1 MTQEEYEKAKLYAQV
16 YRAQVRENHLL
27 RQKLAG
33 TDPESLAMDR
43 QDREAFALV
52 RGKKDQQGQLPVLQ
66 VRTTRRQVHRENRV
80 EAETDPEGSLWV
92 QAAAIIIGMT
102 VLLAQILQVA
112 A

>member
-1 MTQEEYEKAKLYAQV
+1 MTREEYDKAKLYAQV

-33 TDPESLAMDR
+33 TDPESMAMDR

-52 RGKKDQQGQLPVLQ
+52 QGKKNQQGQLPVVQ
-66 VRTTRRQVHRENRV
+66 VRTAERQVCRARKT
-80 EAETDPEGSLWV
+80 EAGTDPEGNLWV
-92 QAAAIIIGMT
+92 QAAVIIIGMT